1 MAWGCWPLPNYHLEH
16 HLTPRPSFSYPLHT
30 SPPHYTLQI
39 KTLLTLIVVGLEK
52 VDGVAPRASDKDGVS
67 TYPISWH
74 FHFNGRGN
82 TINDDD
88 FAAGWEHLVRR
99 DRKFGSLVSSTAKH
113 HAAEHVT
120 GELEH
125 GPSPPGV
132 QVPAKA
138 GAAGAGARAG
148 AGAGTGEVPRASA
161 CGAVANLTSH
171 VPRGLP
177 PQNQPSLHDDCSSS
191 GSSGSSGGDG
201 GGGGGRQGCHD
212 IVPFQS
218 KWDANALRVWLQ
230 ALLPMQDNSVEKEE
244 EETAP
249 WIAVVMARC
258 SSAHDL
264 EEMYNIDA
272 KVDAGRAGGTEEAS
286 VRIRRDASRLVQE
299 EARDP
304 HGLAAL
310 LGDRHPRALDALR
323 TELARYQLRNSISPL
338 MCKVVQI

>member
-1 MAWGCWPLPNYHLEH
+1 
-16 HLTPRPSFSYPLHT
+16 
-30 SPPHYTLQI
+30 
-39 KTLLTLIVVGLEK
+39 
-52 VDGVAPRASDKDGVS
+52 VAPRASDKDGVS
-67 TYPISWH
+67 TYPIGWH

-132 QVPAKA
+132 QVLAKA
-138 GAAGAGARAG
+138 GAAGARAGASAG

-161 CGAVANLTSH
+161 CGAVANPTSH
-171 VPRGLP
+171 VPRGSP
-177 PQNQPSLHDDCSSS
+177 PQNQPSPHDNRSSS
-191 GSSGSSGGDG
+191 GSSGGGDG
-201 GGGGGRQGCHD
+201 GDGGRQGCPD

-230 ALLPMQDNSVEKEE
+230 ALLPMKDNSVEKEE

-264 EEMYNIDA
+264 EEMYNLDA
-272 KVDAGRAGGTEEAS
+272 EADAGRTGGTEEAS
-286 VRIRRDASRLVQE
+286 VRIRRDASRLVE
-299 EARDP
+299 VARDP

-310 LGDRHPRALDALR
+310 LEDHHPRALDALQ
-323 TELARYQLRNSISPL
+323 TELARFQLRNSISPL
-338 MCKVVQI
+338 LCKWRHCTYTYPTPTYHILVRKHNAAVTVRLCLQTYCFVPHAAKTTLAHLLCLFVP

>member
-1 MAWGCWPLPNYHLEH
+1 M
-16 HLTPRPSFSYPLHT
+16 
-30 SPPHYTLQI
+30 
-39 KTLLTLIVVGLEK
+39 
-52 VDGVAPRASDKDGVS
+52 APRASDKDGVS

-177 PQNQPSLHDDCSSS
+177 PQNQPSP
-191 GSSGSSGGDG
+191 
-201 GGGGGRQGCHD
+201 HD

-272 KVDAGRAGGTEEAS
+272 KVDAGRTGGTEEAS
-286 VRIRRDASRLVQE
+286 VQIRRDASRLVQE